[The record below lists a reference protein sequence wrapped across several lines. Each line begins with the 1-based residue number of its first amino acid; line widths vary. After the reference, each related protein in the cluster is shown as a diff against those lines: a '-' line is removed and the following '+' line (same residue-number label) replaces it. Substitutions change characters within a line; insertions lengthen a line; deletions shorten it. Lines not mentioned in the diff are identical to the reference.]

1 MVYPILCADKGESDF
16 AMFSRWYLGKV
27 SNVHT
32 CEAMLACTI
41 EYLRLTSRSL
51 YPFGVINQQD
61 HMLIHPLEMLIEL
74 AFGKIIFAHGV
85 VVPGRPPTPI
95 EILAKYTLY
104 SGDDIIASTLK
115 YSGLFSSTL
124 YRLYWD
130 VRLLSDSPI
139 PDPVS
144 FIII

>member
-1 MVYPILCADKGESDF
+1 
-16 AMFSRWYLGKV
+16 MFSRWYLGKV

-41 EYLRLTSRSL
+41 EYPRLTSRRL

-74 AFGKIIFAHGV
+74 AFDI
-85 VVPGRPPTPI
+85 VPGRPPTPI
-95 EILAKYTLY
+95 EILAEYTLY
-104 SGDDIIASTLK
+104 SGDDIVASTPT
-115 YSGLFSSTL
+115 YSGLFSPTL

-144 FIII
+144 LIII